1 MRSIEDQTDEI
12 LFDLSAENRYN
23 RVREL
28 ISKEKQL
35 IQASATIYAWEIF
48 RNGISEQYPELL
60 KWCPQ
65 PANTITIHD
74 PELPGVVIVDSVNL

>member
-12 LFDLSAENRYN
+12 LFDLSTENRYN

-28 ISKEKQL
+28 LSKEKQL
-35 IQASATIYAWEIF
+35 MQANATLYAWEIF

-65 PANTITIHD
+65 NTITIHD
-74 PELPGVVIVDSVNL
+74 PELTGVVIVDSVNP

>member
-1 MRSIEDQTDEI
+1 MRNIEDQTDEI

-28 ISKEKQL
+28 LSKENQL
-35 IQASATIYAWEIF
+35 IQANATLYAWEIF

-65 PANTITIHD
+65 SAITIHD
-74 PELPGVVIVDSVNL
+74 PELPGVVIIDQVNP